1 MPHAFVAQ
9 GSMVLSGATDIM
21 GAVCEFVRV
30 TKSAAYRVERNR
42 AVAAGT
48 VDAFDLAR
56 AATVCPHFLAGS
68 DLPSQ
73 LTGDVVPPIWHAIQG
88 AVFLTLVLSNLCVA
102 TLEPI

>member
-1 MPHAFVAQ
+1 
-9 GSMVLSGATDIM
+9 MVLSGATDIM

-88 AVFLTLVLSNLCVA
+88 AVFLTLVLSNLCVVLC
-102 TLEPI
+102 TPT